1 MRRYFLVSLLVKA
14 KEGERGKLFV
24 SLESMAGR
32 IEGDCVSCADS
43 KGGSPKNYF
52 LPCLS
57 IFTFLF
63 YFIFPSFLSDFYP
76 FRDFNFF

>member
-1 MRRYFLVSLLVKA
+1 MRGYFLVSLLVKA
-14 KEGERGKLFV
+14 KEGERERGKLF

-63 YFIFPSFLSDFYP
+63 YFSFIFVRFLSF
-76 FRDFNFF
+76 